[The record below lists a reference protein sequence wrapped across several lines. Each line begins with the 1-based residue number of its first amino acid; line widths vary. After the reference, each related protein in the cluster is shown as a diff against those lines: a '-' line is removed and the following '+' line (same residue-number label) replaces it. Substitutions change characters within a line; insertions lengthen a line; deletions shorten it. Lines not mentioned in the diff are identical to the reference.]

1 MMANNTSSPKYGIGE
16 WHGQSA
22 ADMGDVERLA
32 AARREVSTR
41 SMTVDCPFDPPRKC
55 NKKGGICTIRQYV
68 RHDPSGAVPANDLL
82 CTVCPRR
89 FWDSDMVVRW
99 IGKTLLNVEEPIQIR
114 EVEFLRTDTDNAA
127 GRIDAILCDP
137 KSIGTDL
144 RWCAVET
151 QSVYFSGTA
160 MSVEFESLVQL
171 QGKMPFPQQRRP
183 DFRSSSSK
191 RLEPQLT
198 TKCPTLS
205 RWGKKTA
212 VVVDRPFFDSLSN
225 MSKAQGI
232 ENSDVVWF
240 VVSYKR
246 KNNRF
251 QIVPEEYVPV
261 TLRDAQDG
269 LRNAM
274 PVNLDEFEREIL
286 ARAKEMM

>member
-1 MMANNTSSPKYGIGE
+1 M
-16 WHGQSA
+16 
-22 ADMGDVERLA
+22 DDRERLDA
-32 AARREVSTR
+32 ATHER
-41 SMTVDCPFDPPRKC
+41 SRDGEPKRCPFDAAKKC
-55 NKKGGICTIRQYV
+55 NKKGGVCTIRQYV
-68 RHDPSGAVPANDLL
+68 QSHDGDAVPANDVV

-89 FWDSDMVVRW
+89 FWESDTVVRW
-99 IGKTLLNVEEPIQIR
+99 IGKTLLDVEDPIQIR
-114 EVEFLRTDTDNAA
+114 EVGFLVTDADKRA
-127 GRIDAILCDP
+127 GRIDTILCDP
-137 KSIGTDL
+137 KSTGDNV

-151 QSVYFSGTA
+151 QAVYFSGAA
-160 MSVEFESLVQL
+160 MGAEFESIERMR
-171 QGKMPFPQQRRP
+171 GRMPFPLQRRP

-225 MSKAQGI
+225 MGEAQEI

-240 VVSYKR
+240 VVSYR
-246 KNNRF
+246 RENRRF
-251 QIVPEEYVPV
+251 RIVCDKFVPV

-274 PVNLDEFEREIL
+274 PVRLDAFEKEIL
-286 ARAKEMM
+286 RRIKNAR